1 MKKTGL
7 LLSFTLAL
15 GLTAAAQSNSAL
27 APEATATPAP
37 DGTVLT
43 SVSFPVERVIT
54 PTAADLNCAG
64 FINPKLLPNA
74 DYVIGGLQTPST
86 TQFGNGDMIYLT
98 GPGYQTGQQ
107 YMIVR
112 ELQDPNRYELY
123 SGQHAQLKQLG
134 QPYAELAVVKVID
147 TRNKSAV
154 IGQVM
159 SGCSPVVPG
168 DIAVPYVEKQAI
180 AFHPPIRFDRFV
192 PATHKTSGRIV
203 LAKDFDSEL
212 GNGGKVYMN
221 IGANQGVKVGD
232 YFRAVRNYEADL
244 QNAVDSLS
252 FKASISEDTQ
262 KKNASI
268 EPKMFTKTGG
278 PVIHVRDFPRRAVGE
293 VVILETTATTSTGM
307 IVFAMEDIHVGDGV
321 ELDDTTTTTASN

>member
-1 MKKTGL
+1 M
-7 LLSFTLAL
+7 SFTLAL
-15 GLTAAAQSNSAL
+15 GLGAMAQSNSAL
-27 APEATATPAP
+27 APEAMATPAP
-37 DGTVLT
+37 DGTTLT
-43 SVSFPVERVIT
+43 SVSFPVERIIQ
-54 PTAADLNCAG
+54 PTQADLNCAG

-74 DYVIGGLQTPST
+74 DYVIGGLQTPTT
-86 TQFGNGDMIYLT
+86 TQFANGDMVYLT
-98 GPGYQTGQQ
+98 GPGYQPGQQ

-112 ELQDPNRYELY
+112 ELQDPNKYELY
-123 SGQHAQLKQLG
+123 AGQYKQLKQLG

-154 IGQVM
+154 IGQVV

-168 DIAVPYVEKQAI
+168 DIAIPYVEKQAI

-232 YFRAVRNYEADL
+232 YYRAVRNYDADL
-244 QNAVDSLS
+244 HDPVDSLS

-278 PVIHVRDFPRRAVGE
+278 AVIHVRDFPRRSVGE
-293 VVILETTATTSTGM
+293 IVILETTPTTSTGM

-321 ELDDTTTTTASN
+321 EVDDTTTTASN